1 MGECICKLIEKLT
14 KCFKSKKS
22 RELLNDNQQKDISD
36 NSQDQS
42 PNLKINKYIE
52 APKEKNYNKI
62 IDFDYSLL
70 KSLLQSYDNNNENII
85 LLTTGSYNPIHRM
98 HLEILNI
105 AYNFLLNKEY
115 NIICGFISP
124 SADSYVQYKQ
134 PPLIPFDTRC
144 EMIEKAIKEYNNENK
159 DSDNLNNLKIFMHK
173 WEGSHDYFI
182 DFPYVIEEI
191 QNKLNEN
198 FKEYKIRLVYVCG
211 MDLYLKCYYSL
222 TKNVIAVDRKPYINN
237 KFKSIPNRFIYLIT
251 DKKCEPLSSTLIKE
265 AYKNGNHDIIKEDTF
280 PEVSKMIINYYNEN
294 FEK

>member
-1 MGECICKLIEKLT
+1 MDMGSNN
-14 KCFKSKKS
+14 SKNNK
-22 RELLNDNQQKDISD
+22 ELFYNSKENGTINQKFNQNNIQQVQ
-36 NSQDQS
+36 N
-42 PNLKINKYIE
+42 NE
-52 APKEKNYNKI
+52 APKEKNYIKE

-70 KSLLQSYDNNNENII
+70 KPLLQNIDNNNENII

-134 PPLIPFDTRC
+134 PPLIPFDLRC

-191 QNKLNEN
+191 QNKLKKN

-237 KFKSIPNRFIYLIT
+237 KFKSIPKRFIYLIN
-251 DKKCEPLSSTLIKE
+251 DIKCEPLSSTLIKE

-280 PEVSKMIINYYNEN
+280 PEVSKMIINYYDEN

>member
-1 MGECICKLIEKLT
+1 MDMGSNN
-14 KCFKSKKS
+14 SKNNK
-22 RELLNDNQQKDISD
+22 ELFYNSKENGTINQKFNQNNIQQVQ
-36 NSQDQS
+36 N
-42 PNLKINKYIE
+42 NE
-52 APKEKNYNKI
+52 APKEKNDIKE

-70 KSLLQSYDNNNENII
+70 KPLLQNIYNNNENII

-191 QNKLNEN
+191 QDKLNKN
-198 FKEYKIRLVYVCG
+198 FEEYKIRLVYVCG

-237 KFKSIPNRFIYLIT
+237 KFKSDPKRFIHLIE
-251 DKKCEPLSSTLIKE
+251 DEKSEPYSSTSIRE
-265 AYKNGNHDIIKEDTF
+265 AYKNGNHDIIEKVTF
-280 PEVSKMIINYYNEN
+280 PEVSKMIIKYYD
-294 FEK
+294 EKFGK